1 MTVIKELLQ
10 NIHDFTK
17 KLIYHLTQKNIMT
30 KTPIFPLILPL
41 YLKEAIE
48 RRTKKGG
55 MSKWIIQAIDEK
67 LKRDFRNE

>member
-1 MTVIKELLQ
+1 
-10 NIHDFTK
+10 
-17 KLIYHLTQKNIMT
+17 MT

-41 YLKEAIE
+41 YLKEAIK
-48 RRTKKGG
+48 RRTKRGG